1 MDFDYRQA
9 LRRLDRHRDTFVNTL
24 EVTKVLPAL
33 AQTEA
38 FTKRDE
44 AEVKW
49 YTLHFVPTFSFWKKK
64 NYAATFSFMT
74 KGNQ

>member
-44 AEVKW
+44 SEVNF
-49 YTLHFVPTFSFWKKK
+49 TLHLII
-64 NYAATFSFMT
+64 
-74 KGNQ
+74 